1 MAIELVMP
9 RMGLTME
16 QGTMVAWL
24 KQEGETVRAGE
35 PLYEIETDKTTVEIE
50 APADGVLGQILVRPG
65 ETVPVGQL
73 VGYLLAAGEAP
84 VAAGAGQAEQPERP
98 EIKGAIEAA
107 VAAAAPSPAARQKIK
122 ASPAARRLAQRLGV
136 ALAQVAG
143 TGPGGR
149 VVAWNVRQAAAAPAA
164 AAPRV
169 SPVAQRAAAALGV
182 DLAQVTG
189 SGPGGRIT
197 RQDVE
202 LAARAAAPAVQ
213 PVTRAHRIMAERM
226 AASFGTAPHFYL
238 HAEADARQLS
248 ALRAQLL
255 PKLEARHKVHLTL
268 TDLLVKLC
276 ALALADHPGVMA
288 QWTAEGL
295 RQAAAVNIGVAVDSP
310 HGLVVPVIRHADQLG
325 LVQIARQREDLV
337 ERARAG
343 KLTPAD
349 LEEGVFTLTN
359 LGMFRVDWFEAIL
372 NPPQAAILAVG
383 RIRERPVVEN
393 GAVIAAAMLT
403 LSLSVDHRVLDGA
416 AAARFLTDLVE
427 LIETPGLALR

>member
-16 QGTMVAWL
+16 QGTLVAWL
-24 KQEGETVRAGE
+24 KEEGQPVRAGE

-50 APADGVLGQILVRPG
+50 APADGVLGQIVVRPG

-73 VGYLLAAGEAP
+73 VGYLLAEGEVLAP
-84 VAAGAGQAEQPERP
+84 VREGHALQPEP
-98 EIKGAIEAA
+98 KETAVPA
-107 VAAAAPSPAARQKIK
+107 VALPGKRQKIK
-122 ASPAARRLAQRLGV
+122 ASPAARRLAERLGV
-136 ALAQVAG
+136 ALADVTG

-149 VVAWNVRQAAAAPAA
+149 VVVWNVREAAAAPTPAVA
-164 AAPRV
+164 AAPKV

-202 LAARAAAPAVQ
+202 LAAQPAAPAIQ
-213 PVTRAHRIMAERM
+213 SVTRAHRIMAERM
-226 AASFGTAPHFYL
+226 ATSFSSAPHFYL
-238 HAEADARQLS
+238 HGEADARQLN

-255 PKLEARHKVHLTL
+255 PKLEARYEVRLTI

-310 HGLVVPVIRHADQLG
+310 HGLVVPVIRQADRLG
-325 LVQIARQREDLV
+325 LVEIARQREDLV
-337 ERARAG
+337 QRARVG
-343 KLTPAD
+343 KLTPTD

-359 LGMFRVDWFEAIL
+359 LGKFRVDWFEAIL

-383 RIRERPVVEN
+383 RIRERALVEN
-393 GAVIAAAMLT
+393 GAVIPAAMLT

-416 AAARFLTDLVE
+416 AAARFLSDLVE
-427 LIETPGLALR
+427 LIEMPGLALR

>member
-24 KQEGETVRAGE
+24 KQEGEAVRAGE

-50 APADGVLGQILVRPG
+50 APADGVLGQILVQPG

-73 VGYLLAAGEAP
+73 VGYLLAEGEAP
-84 VAAGAGQAEQPERP
+84 VPTREGRVEQPEHR
-98 EIKGAIEAA
+98 EAKEAA
-107 VAAAAPSPAARQKIK
+107 VTGAAPPAGRQKVK

-136 ALAQVAG
+136 ALAQVTG

-149 VVAWNVRQAAAAPAA
+149 VVAWNVREAAAAPAPAVA
-164 AAPRV
+164 AAPKV

-202 LAARAAAPAVQ
+202 LAARPVAPTVQ

-226 AASFGTAPHFYL
+226 AASFSSAPHFYL

-248 ALRAQLL
+248 ALRSQLL
-255 PKLEARHKVHLTL
+255 PKLEARHGVHLTL

-288 QWTAEGL
+288 QWTGEGL
-295 RQAAAVNIGVAVDSP
+295 RQASAVNIGVAVDSP
-310 HGLVVPVIRHADQLG
+310 HGLVVPVIRRADQLG
-325 LVQIARQREDLV
+325 LVQIAQQREDLV
-337 ERARAG
+337 QRARAG
-343 KLTPAD
+343 KLTPGD

-359 LGMFRVDWFEAIL
+359 LGMFRVDWFDAIL

-383 RIRERPVVEN
+383 RMRERALIEN

-416 AAARFLTDLVE
+416 AAARFLSDLVE